1 MKISTEQSALITKLI
16 KSFISDSAPDPT
28 NLQQLVA
35 EKQVLPLFL
44 DFGGMCAINPSGD
57 ILSFLWD
64 DTEHPL
70 MESDPRIR
78 NLALFQGSK
87 KYPALKS
94 LVPKKPEDAR
104 VCWGCGGT
112 GIDPYAVKLNSDA
125 IVCYCGGLG
134 WIP

>member
-1 MKISTEQSALITKLI
+1 MNISNEQSALITKLI
-16 KSFISDSAPDPT
+16 QNFISDSAPDPT
-28 NLQQLVA
+28 NLRQLVA

-44 DFGGMCAINPSGD
+44 DFGGMCAINARGD

-64 DTEHPL
+64 DPEHPRV
-70 MESDPRIR
+70 ESDPRIQ

-87 KYPALKS
+87 KYSGLED
-94 LVPKKPEDAR
+94 LVPARPEDAR

-112 GIDPYAVKLNSDA
+112 GIDPYATKLNTDA